1 MKRCTFIVQ
10 MTKAA
15 GRGGSGNGFG
25 LPQTTTDTRVLFL
38 HTRRHGDMLFL
49 YPSSPAG
56 SSSET
61 MDTSVSQGLRPVG
74 APQVVED
81 EIDQYLIKQDGKIYR
96 NRDQQTHSEHLLF

>member
-1 MKRCTFIVQ
+1 MVWEVCYPEAT
-10 MTKAA
+10 A
-15 GRGGSGNGFG
+15 
-25 LPQTTTDTRVLFL
+25 DTCVLFF
-38 HTRRHGDMLFL
+38 HTHRHGDMLFL

-56 SSSET
+56 CSSET

-96 NRDQQTHSEHLLF
+96 NRDQQL

>member
-1 MKRCTFIVQ
+1 M
-10 MTKAA
+10 
-15 GRGGSGNGFG
+15 
-25 LPQTTTDTRVLFL
+25 LFF
-38 HTRRHGDMLFL
+38 HPHRHGDMLFL

-96 NRDQQTHSEHLLF
+96 NRDQQL

>member
-1 MKRCTFIVQ
+1 M
-10 MTKAA
+10 
-15 GRGGSGNGFG
+15 
-25 LPQTTTDTRVLFL
+25 LFL
-38 HTRRHGDMLFL
+38 LPPRHGDMLFL

-61 MDTSVSQGLRPVG
+61 MDTSVSQSLRPAG

-96 NRDQQTHSEHLLF
+96 NRDQQL